1 MAGAQE
7 AVGPQEA
14 KGVEPEVAIQTL
26 TQINPRVTRTIIT
39 AKVRVRVTKATPG
52 TAVTG
57 AAISRSRPIRVST
70 IIVRGDITIGS
81 VEEASTIAE
90 VAAEAGEVVK
100 VAGVV
105 GTRIAAAQE
114 EGAASAIRIPPRWKW
129 GTIVNDNGRR
139 APVRT
144 PARTRHKMAT
154 NRGVDTGVAGAG
166 TTGAQAEE
174 EEGEG
179 SEGAG
184 GTTEEIASEGE
195 PPIEEGAPQVH
206 KEETGGDSPV
216 RVG

>member
-1 MAGAQE
+1 MAGAGLQE
-7 AVGPQEA
+7 E
-14 KGVEPEVAIQTL
+14 KGAEPGEAIQTS

-39 AKVRVRVTKATPG
+39 AKVKVRVTKATRG

-90 VAAEAGEVVK
+90 VVAEAGEEVK

-105 GTRIAAAQE
+105 GTRIAAAQEEE

-144 PARTRHKMAT
+144 PARTPHKMAT

-166 TTGAQAEE
+166 TTGAQAEEE